1 MNKIPDNLTKRYY
14 TLREVA
20 DMFGVTK
27 SLIRYWEQ
35 QFDYLRPY
43 VSSGG
48 ERRFTAEN
56 IRQFQTIYQLVK
68 EKGYTLHGA
77 RKYLREERKF
87 IKQKQESLQT
97 LRRLRGFLEDLKLE
111 I

>member
-1 MNKIPDNLTKRYY
+1 MSEIPDNLTKRYY

-20 DMFGVTK
+20 VMFGVTK
-27 SLIRYWEQ
+27 SLIRYWEKE
-35 QFDYLRPY
+35 FDYLRPY

-48 ERRFTAEN
+48 ERRYTVEN

-77 RKYLREERKF
+77 RKYLKEERQF
-87 IKQKQESLQT
+87 LKQKQESLQT

-111 I
+111 L